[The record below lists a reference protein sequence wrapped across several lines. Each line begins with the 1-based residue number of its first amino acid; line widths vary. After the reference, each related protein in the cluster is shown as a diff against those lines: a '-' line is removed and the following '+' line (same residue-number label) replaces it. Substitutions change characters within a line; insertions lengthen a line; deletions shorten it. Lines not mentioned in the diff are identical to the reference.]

1 MVDAVATGSCKN
13 LEKRCTAKT
22 VSGNGLGTR
31 VLSWLSYSEY
41 QRSDKCS
48 WPLLSAP
55 GGKHL
60 FKVTCTDPQ
69 GGRYS
74 HTLQANGDFDKKAWM
89 DAFKPVVPTILSSS
103 PVTTV

>member
-1 MVDAVATGSCKN
+1 MVVEDLNDGDSRIGGSFRGALK
-13 LEKRCTAKT
+13 
-22 VSGNGLGTR
+22 SGGST
-31 VLSWLSYSEY
+31 
-41 QRSDKCS
+41 
-48 WPLLSAP
+48 